1 MVVRGKGIHRN
12 FGVGNG
18 MVLYLIV
25 VEVTQLYAFVKL
37 TELHTNMVSLLYVN
51 SILAITMIKI
61 IIIIVMATEAVWALS
76 KRAPL

>member
-61 IIIIVMATEAVWALS
+61 IIIIVMATEAEWALS

>member
-1 MVVRGKGIHRN
+1 MVEEGEGIHRN
-12 FGVGNG
+12 FGAGNG

-25 VEVTQLYAFVKL
+25 VEVTQLYAFVRL

-61 IIIIVMATEAVWALS
+61 IIVMVTEAEWALS